1 MRGMKTGGR
10 QKGTPNRRTQ
20 QLIERLEELDVD
32 PVEGLAQILKE
43 PTVTADTRRAIYLEL
58 LQYLFPKRKAVEH
71 AAPNGG
77 LQIVLSPTEMAL

>member
-1 MRGMKTGGR
+1 MKTGGR

-32 PVEGLAQILKE
+32 PVEGLAQIVKE
-43 PTVTADTRRAIYLEL
+43 PDCTPETRRAIYLEL

-71 AAPNGG
+71 AALNGG
-77 LQIVLSPTEMAL
+77 IQIVLSPTEMAL